1 VRLGHGRRS
10 EFIHHHERA
19 RNVWAAQSK
28 AAIRH
33 DDPGG
38 RRDNGS
44 GMKLTL
50 ELDEDKT
57 FSIVLDKAPE
67 HRLETMQQMCTLLDD
82 WAKEWTKENAQ
93 LP

>member
-1 VRLGHGRRS
+1 
-10 EFIHHHERA
+10 
-19 RNVWAAQSK
+19 
-28 AAIRH
+28 
-33 DDPGG
+33 
-38 RRDNGS
+38 
-44 GMKLTL
+44 MKLTL